1 MILSWIHVCF
11 MWHSRHSINWLR
23 GVKMDFSSLIELL
36 FASVIPGLPRAFS
49 ENIEKLRDPAWE
61 RGQILELH
69 THVHVHVSTDHAHN
83 ILHEYHVRALES
95 VLSESVFRLSIST
108 CFVSVSWPDLP
119 CLSFLVT
126 ASQPTYVVVMNGSAV
141 ESERNLTGQGKGLD
155 RVVTNGT
162 PCDTQVCI

>member
-1 MILSWIHVCF
+1 
-11 MWHSRHSINWLR
+11 
-23 GVKMDFSSLIELL
+23 MDFSSLIELL

-108 CFVSVSWPDLP
+108 CFVSVS
-119 CLSFLVT
+119 
-126 ASQPTYVVVMNGSAV
+126 
-141 ESERNLTGQGKGLD
+141 
-155 RVVTNGT
+155 
-162 PCDTQVCI
+162 